1 MESSILKI
9 KMYPAGNGDAF
20 LISSAGTNILVDGGY
35 PRTFDKYILH
45 DLCYL
50 SNKGEDLDLVIT
62 SHIDADHIS
71 GLIRFLS
78 LNGSLASPKI
88 VEIKNIWHNSL
99 RSLTTINS
107 SDIDLSD
114 QQLLN
119 SICRR
124 GHPSH
129 VEYTSN
135 EANEISA
142 RQGSSLAFL
151 INSGGY
157 IWNGNNGRTSIS
169 VEHTQMLNFPNGNI
183 RVIGPT
189 QPRLDDLLQW
199 WKKQLQ
205 RLGYKGSKE
214 SGDLIDDAFE
224 FLCEHSKES
233 NKINPVPLS
242 TGSHK
247 KLKDVYTPDSSAT
260 NGSSIATIVELE
272 EVRILMLADAWA
284 EDIIQE
290 LKILQSQGHSMIFDA
305 IKVSHHGSLHNS
317 SPELFELIDAPKFII
332 SSNGNAHNHPD
343 IEVLIEI
350 VDRPASFSRTLYFNY
365 ATPSS
370 NAIRKYCSKTGPSFT
385 VLDNATSW
393 IEILKS

>member
-35 PRTFDKYILH
+35 PQTFDKYVVH
-45 DLCYL
+45 DLCEL
-50 SNKGEDLDLVIT
+50 SNKGESLDLVIT

-78 LNGSLASPKI
+78 LNESFTSPKI

-107 SDIDLSD
+107 SDIDPSD
-114 QQLLN
+114 QKLLN

-142 RQGSSLAFL
+142 RQGSSLSFL
-151 INSGGY
+151 IRSGGY
-157 IWNGNNGRTSIS
+157 TWNGNDGKTNIS
-169 VEHTQMLNFPNGNI
+169 VEHTQILSFPNGNI
-183 RVIGPT
+183 RVTGPT
-189 QPRLDDLLQW
+189 QQRLDELLHW

-205 RLGYKGSKE
+205 KIGYKGPKE

-224 FLCEHSKES
+224 FLCEHSVES
-233 NKINPVPLS
+233 NKSNPVLLS
-242 TGSHK
+242 TGNHK

-260 NGSSIATIVELE
+260 NGSSIATIIELE
-272 EVRILMLADAWA
+272 GVRVLMLADAWA
-284 EDIIQE
+284 EDIFQE
-290 LKILQSQGHSMIFDA
+290 LKSLQSQEHSMIFDA
-305 IKVSHHGSLHNS
+305 IKISHHGSLHNS
-317 SPELFELIDAPKFII
+317 SPELLELIDAPKFIV
-332 SSNGNAHNHPD
+332 SSNGKAHNHPD
-343 IEVLIEI
+343 IEVLTAI

-370 NAIRKYCSKTGPSFT
+370 NAIQKYCSETGHPFT
-385 VLDNATSW
+385 VLDNATNW

>member
-35 PRTFDKYILH
+35 PQTFDKYVVH
-45 DLCYL
+45 DLCEL
-50 SNKGEDLDLVIT
+50 SNKGESLDLVIT

-78 LNGSLASPKI
+78 LNESFTSPKI

-107 SDIDLSD
+107 SDIDPSD
-114 QQLLN
+114 QKLLN

-142 RQGSSLAFL
+142 RQGSSLSFL
-151 INSGGY
+151 IRSGGY
-157 IWNGNNGRTSIS
+157 TWNGNDGKTNIS
-169 VEHTQMLNFPNGNI
+169 VEHTQILSFPNGNI

-189 QPRLDDLLQW
+189 QRRLDELLHW

-205 RLGYKGSKE
+205 KIGYKGPKE

-224 FLCEHSKES
+224 FLCEHSVES
-233 NKINPVPLS
+233 NKLNPVLLS
-242 TGSHK
+242 TGNHK

-260 NGSSIATIVELE
+260 NGSSIATIIELDG
-272 EVRILMLADAWA
+272 VRVLMLADAWA
-284 EDIIQE
+284 EDIVQE
-290 LKILQSQGHSMIFDA
+290 LKNLKVRGHSMIFDA
-305 IKVSHHGSLHNS
+305 IKISHHGSLHNS
-317 SPELFELIDAPKFII
+317 SPELLELIDAPKFIV
-332 SSNGNAHNHPD
+332 SSNGKAHNHPD
-343 IEVLIEI
+343 IEVLTAI

-370 NAIRKYCSKTGPSFT
+370 NAIQKYCSETGPPFT
-385 VLDNATSW
+385 VLDNATNW